1 MSAVFESLD
10 EIVEPL
16 EAAKRI
22 KFPWYEKERERSN
35 AAPAQTS
42 LFGGDAM
49 PVTRFHS
56 GSTAFWDAKGFMLA
70 GVPVGITAT
79 AMPKKHAERLLKEL
93 GDYTRKGGLVFVDS
107 GAFGAFVARQRLD
120 FAAEVFPVYDALMQ
134 ACDPRGLRLVMPDV
148 VGNPEASM
156 ALQKQHAQRIRGWM
170 KQGAQCIFP
179 LHSPSDERFLKAIES
194 LVEGM
199 PWTVGVPSNLEAWSF
214 PELQGFCERHQPGR
228 IHLLGMGQP
237 SRVRVVAEG
246 VAQVSPG
253 TEVGC
258 DSCTLLAH
266 VGYGR
271 RLTDRC
277 NTRLKDAVQWVMDD
291 PTAEV
296 PYPDLSTYVA
306 NVLYEVD
313 YLKGEDIERLA
324 ARFGL
329 NASALMVASK
339 TEGLIAELGKID
351 PDETWFEREL
361 ALFARDEL
369 LKPKLEAL
377 LRGPIRAWE
386 VARLAGMPDE
396 ELGEA

>member
-79 AMPKKHAERLLKEL
+79 AMPKRHGERLMKAL
-93 GDYTRKGGLVFVDS
+93 GEYTRRGGLVFVDS
-107 GAFGAFVARQRLD
+107 GAFGSFVAGEKLD
-120 FAAEVFPVYDALMQ
+120 FEQSVFPVYDALME
-134 ACDPRGLRLVMPDV
+134 ACEPRGLRLVMPDV

-156 ALQKQHAQRIRGWM
+156 ALQKQHAEQIRGWM
-170 KQGAQCIFP
+170 RGGAQCIFP
-179 LHSPSDERFLKAIES
+179 LHSPSDERFLRAIEG
-194 LVEGM
+194 VAGGM
-199 PWTVGVPSNLEAWSF
+199 TWTVGVPSNLEAWSF
-214 PELQGFCERHQPGR
+214 PELQAFCARHQPER

-237 SRVRVVAEG
+237 SRVMVVAEG

-253 TEVGC
+253 TEVAC

-277 NTRLKDAVQWVMDD
+277 NTRLKDAVEWVIED

-296 PYPDLSTYVA
+296 PYPDLSTYVSCLLDEPNYLDDDDVRRVA
-306 NVLYEVD
+306 RRFKLCEVEL
-313 YLKGEDIERLA
+313 LK
-324 ARFGL
+324 
-329 NASALMVASK
+329 ASS
-339 TEGLIAELGKID
+339 TEGLGAVLWTLD
-351 PDETWFEREL
+351 PDEQWFHHEL
-361 ALFARDEL
+361 SIFARDEL
-369 LKPKLEAL
+369 LKPKLEQV

-386 VARLAGMPDE
+386 VARIAGMPDE
-396 ELGEA
+396 ELGEL